1 MKQRHICLLRRPV
14 ILGSVAGA
22 TASHEIVPCVA
33 AALRLRNDVIQSQFI
48 APELHAAI
56 LANIPIAEQDILS
69 RHNLKA
75 DWNMLVSTQPDD
87 TWQVDAR
94 IHLNIG

>member
-1 MKQRHICLLRRPV
+1 M
-14 ILGSVAGA
+14 
-22 TASHEIVPCVA
+22 
-33 AALRLRNDVIQSQFI
+33 IQSQFI
-48 APELHAAI
+48 APELHSAI

-94 IHLNIG
+94 IHLNIGWKLYNSLSFADQSQCPLAANDPARFIAGVEQQCYLST